1 MKESR
6 TVEYKERMTDTF
18 LKTVSAYANYG
29 TGQILFGIA
38 DDGKEIGIE
47 NPDDFCL
54 AIENKINDNISPKPD
69 FTLSVNRRTN
79 VISLSVFEGE
89 YKPYTFRGKAYKR
102 NDTSTVEVD
111 RLSYNRLV
119 LEGSGRNFEEL
130 PSKNQNLQFAVLTR
144 FFSEKLDIPHIDSDI
159 LKTLELCSVKNEF
172 NNAAALIADENN
184 FSGIDIVRFGET
196 IDEIMDRHTIEKQ
209 SVLSQYE
216 KATEIFRTY
225 YQMEKISGIERTN
238 VELVPEKA
246 FREAVA
252 NALVHRLWDINA
264 HIKVEM
270 YSDRISVTSP
280 GGLPTGISEAEYLEG
295 HISLFR
301 NPILGSLFF
310 RLRLIEKFG
319 TGIRRIKSAY
329 KDSSSKPE
337 FLIGDNTIQVI
348 LPVLNAKEDV
358 EPAEQEIISA
368 LSNNMILSSSEIAA
382 ATGFSRDK
390 VIRLASSLI
399 RKGLI
404 QTTGNGRGTKYRIRK

>member
-337 FLIGDNTIQVI
+337 FLIGENTIQVI

-382 ATGFSRDK
+382 VTGFSRDK

>member
-382 ATGFSRDK
+382 VTGFSRDK

>member
-216 KATEIFRTY
+216 KATEIFRPY

-337 FLIGDNTIQVI
+337 FLIGENTIQVI

-382 ATGFSRDK
+382 VTGFSRDK